1 MTAIRP
7 HAKTQTFRSIALCGT
22 LIMPRPISSSYR
34 LQLHA
39 GFTFSDASNLAAYLK
54 DLGVSHIYSSPYL
67 QAAKG
72 SIHGYDV
79 VDPQKVNCEIGGE
92 QGHAQFCETLR
103 ALDMG
108 QVLDIVPNH
117 MATGPENRYWWD
129 VLENGPSS
137 RYATWFDVDWNS
149 AEVKLQNKV
158 LIPVLGE
165 QYGRALSA
173 NQIVIHYEG
182 ESFQVRYM
190 DHRLPLAP
198 RSLAIPLA
206 LAAKSIHAPMLNFV
220 ADSLAR
226 LPSPDSTDLESL
238 AARHRDKA
246 ILYEL
251 LLRLT
256 TEQPEVT
263 AAIQRAVDEINKNI
277 DTLDAL
283 LNLQNYRLAYW
294 RTADQ
299 ELGYRRFFDINSLI
313 GVRVERSHVFQSTHC
328 RIIKWLRKG
337 VLDGVRVDH
346 PDGLRDPEQYFERLR
361 ASAPDAWILAE
372 KILEPGESLRPTWPI
387 AGTTGYDFLNV
398 CNGLLVYG
406 DGLSELTSTYNTFTG
421 ETESF
426 ESLVHAKKLAVEQ
439 ESLGSDVNLLAHLFV
454 EICENNRD
462 RRDYTRAE
470 IRRAIREVAACFS
483 VYRSYVVPDRNQI
496 TDEDRTEIG
505 DAVAVAKT
513 QRSDIDP
520 ELFDFIGKVLSLQ
533 TRGNLESEFLL
544 RFQEFTSPV
553 MAKGIEDTAFYCFNR
568 MVGLNE
574 VGAAPNNNG
583 ITIDQFHDYCTRM
596 QAQHPLTMTTLST
609 HDTKRSD
616 DVRARLAVL
625 TEIPSR
631 LRAAVHRWS
640 RRNRRFKTQSFPD
653 RNTEYFLYQTLIGA
667 WPISKERVIAY
678 MEKAVREAKQQ
689 TSWTHQ
695 NKEFEDALKAFI
707 EQILESAEF
716 VSELEGFVAQV
727 LLPGR
732 INSLTQTLLKCT
744 APGIPDTYQGSEL
757 WDLRLVDPDNRGPV
771 DYEARRS
778 MLAELKAG
786 LPVDEIMKR
795 MDSGLPKLWLLHQA
809 LHLRREQPHWFDERS
824 SYAPLP
830 AEGSKGANV
839 IAFLRADSVAAIA
852 PRCNIR
858 LGGGFGSTI
867 VELPAGRWRNQLTGE
882 AVSGG
887 KVRVQNL
894 LQRFPVALLVKNS
907 E

>member
-1 MTAIRP
+1 
-7 HAKTQTFRSIALCGT
+7 
-22 LIMPRPISSSYR
+22 MPRPISSSYR

-54 DLGVSHIYSSPYL
+54 ELGISHIYCSPYL

-103 ALDMG
+103 ALDLG

-137 RYATWFDVDWNS
+137 RYASWFDVDWNS

-165 QYGRALSA
+165 QYGHALSA
-173 NQIVIHYEG
+173 KQIAIHYDG
-182 ESFQVRYM
+182 ESFEVRYM
-190 DHRLPLAP
+190 DHRFPLAP

-226 LPSPDSTDLESL
+226 LPSPDSTDLEWL

-251 LLRLT
+251 LLRLS

-313 GVRVERSHVFQSTHC
+313 GVRVERSHVFQATHC
-328 RIIKWLRKG
+328 RIIKWLRDG

-398 CNGLLVYG
+398 CNELLVYG
-406 DGLSELTSTYNTFTG
+406 DGLAELTSTYNAFTG

-426 ESLVHAKKLAVEQ
+426 ESLVHAKKLAVEH

-462 RRDYTRAE
+462 SRDYTRAE

-496 TDEDRTEIG
+496 TDEDRKEIE
-505 DAVAVAKT
+505 DAVAAAKT

-533 TRGNLESEFLL
+533 TRGNLETEFLL

-553 MAKGIEDTAFYCFNR
+553 MAKGVEDTAFYCFNR
-568 MVGLNE
+568 MIGLNE
-574 VGAAPNNNG
+574 VGAAPNNSG
-583 ITIDQFHDYCTRM
+583 VTIDQFHAYCFRM
-596 QAQHPLTMTTLST
+596 QAQHPLTMTTLAT
-609 HDTKRSD
+609 HDTKRSE

-631 LRAAVHRWS
+631 WRTAVHRWS

-653 RNTEYFLYQTLIGA
+653 PNTEYFLYQTLIGA
-667 WPISKERVIAY
+667 WPIAKDRIVAY

-716 VSELEGFVAQV
+716 VSELEGLVAQV

-732 INSLTQTLLKCT
+732 INSLTQTLLKYT
-744 APGIPDTYQGSEL
+744 APGVPDTYQGSEL
-757 WDLRLVDPDNRGPV
+757 WDLRLVDPDNRGAV
-771 DYEARRS
+771 DYAIRRS
-778 MLAELKAG
+778 LLGELKAG
-786 LPVDEIMKR
+786 LPVEEIMKR
-795 MDSGLPKLWLLHQA
+795 MDSGLPKLWLAHQA
-809 LHLRREQPHWFDERS
+809 LHLWREQPQWFDERS

-830 AEGSKGANV
+830 THGSKAAHA
-839 IAFLRADSVAAIA
+839 IAFLRGDSVATIA
-852 PRCNIR
+852 PRWSIR
-858 LGGGFGSTI
+858 LGGGFGSTM
-867 VELPAGRWRNQLTGE
+867 VELPAGRWRNRLTSE

-887 KVRVQNL
+887 RVRVQSL
-894 LQRFPVALLVKNS
+894 LQRFPVALLVKDP

>member
-1 MTAIRP
+1 
-7 HAKTQTFRSIALCGT
+7 
-22 LIMPRPISSSYR
+22 MPRPISSCYR

-39 GFTFSDASNLAAYLK
+39 GFTFGDASNLAAYLK
-54 DLGVSHIYSSPYL
+54 ELGVSHIYCSPYL

-72 SIHGYDV
+72 SMHGYDV

-92 QGHAQFCETLR
+92 QGHAHFCDTLR

-165 QYGRALSA
+165 HYGRALSA
-173 NQIVIHYEG
+173 NQIVIHYDG

-190 DHRLPLAP
+190 DHRFPLAP

-206 LAAKSIHAPMLNFV
+206 LAANSINAPMLNFV

-226 LPSPDSTDLESL
+226 LPSPDSIDLDLL

-251 LLRLT
+251 LLRLS
-256 TEQPEVT
+256 TEQPEV
-263 AAIQRAVDEINKNI
+263 APAIKRAVDEINKNT

-313 GVRVERSHVFQSTHC
+313 GVRVERSYVFQATHY
-328 RIIKWLRKG
+328 RIIGWLRDG

-346 PDGLRDPEQYFERLR
+346 PDGLRDPEQYFGRLR
-361 ASAPDAWILAE
+361 ASASDAWILAE
-372 KILEPGESLRPTWPI
+372 KILEPRESLRPTWPI

-398 CNGLLVYG
+398 CNGLLVYR
-406 DGLSELTSTYNTFTG
+406 DGLSELTSIYDNFTG
-421 ETESF
+421 QDESF
-426 ESLVHAKKLAVEQ
+426 ESLAHAKKLAVEQ
-439 ESLGSDVNLLAHLFV
+439 ESLGSDVNRLAHLFV

-483 VYRSYVVPDRNQI
+483 VYRTYVIPDRNQI

-505 DAVAVAKT
+505 DAVAAAKT

-533 TRGNLESEFLL
+533 TRGTLETEFLL
-544 RFQEFTSPV
+544 RFQEFTAPV
-553 MAKGIEDTAFYCFNR
+553 MAKGVEDTALYCFNR
-568 MVGLNE
+568 MIGLNE
-574 VGAAPNNNG
+574 VGAAPNSNG
-583 ITIDQFHDYCTRM
+583 ITIDQFHEYCAGM
-596 QAQHPLTMTTLST
+596 QAQHPLAMTTLST

-640 RRNRRFKTQSFPD
+640 RRNRSFKTQGFPD
-653 RNTEYFLYQTLIGA
+653 HNTEYFLYQTLIGA
-667 WPISKERVIAY
+667 WPISKDRVVAY
-678 MEKAVREAKQQ
+678 MEKAVREAKQR

-695 NKEFEDALKAFI
+695 NKEFEDATKSFI
-707 EQILESAEF
+707 ERILESTEF
-716 VSELEGFVAQV
+716 LSELEGFVGRV

-732 INSLTQTLLKCT
+732 INSLAQTLLKCT
-744 APGIPDTYQGSEL
+744 APGVPDTYQGSEL

-771 DYEARRS
+771 DYENRRL
-778 MLAELKAG
+778 MLGELRAG

-795 MDSGLPKLWLLHQA
+795 MDTGLPKLWLVHQA
-809 LHLRREQPHWFDERS
+809 LHLRREQPQWFDERS

-830 AEGSKGANV
+830 TDGAKSMHV

-852 PRCNIR
+852 PRWNVT

-867 VELPAGRWRNQLTGE
+867 VELPAGRWRNLLTGE
-882 AVSGG
+882 VVNGG
-887 KVRVQNL
+887 GVRVKSL
-894 LQRFPVALLVKNS
+894 LQRFPVALLVKDS

>member
-1 MTAIRP
+1 
-7 HAKTQTFRSIALCGT
+7 
-22 LIMPRPISSSYR
+22 MPRPISSYR

-39 GFTFSDASNLAAYLK
+39 GFTFGDASNLAAYLK
-54 DLGVSHIYSSPYL
+54 ELGISHIYCSPYL

-79 VDPQKVNCEIGGE
+79 VDPQTVNCEIGGE
-92 QGHAQFCETLR
+92 QGHAQFCDTLR

-117 MATGPENRYWWD
+117 MATGPENEYWWD

-149 AEVKLQNKV
+149 AEVKLQNKI

-190 DHRLPLAP
+190 DHRFPLAP
-198 RSLAIPLA
+198 RSLAVPLG
-206 LAAKSIHAPMLNFV
+206 LAAKSISVPMLSFI

-226 LPSPDSTDLESL
+226 LPSPDSADLDLL

-246 ILYEL
+246 ILYQL
-251 LLRLT
+251 LLRLS
-256 TEQPEVT
+256 TEQPEVA
-263 AAIQRAVDEINKNI
+263 AAIQQAADEINKSP
-277 DTLDAL
+277 DTLDTL

-299 ELGYRRFFDINSLI
+299 ELGYRRFFDINTLI
-313 GVRVERSHVFQSTHC
+313 GVRVERSHVFNATHS
-328 RIIKWLRKG
+328 RIIKWLREG

-361 ASAPDAWILAE
+361 ASAPSAWILVE
-372 KILEPGESLRPTWPI
+372 KILEPQESLRPTWPI

-398 CNGLLVYG
+398 CNELLVYG
-406 DGLSELTSTYNTFTG
+406 EGLSELTSIYDKFAG
-421 ETESF
+421 QTEGF
-426 ESLVHAKKLAVEQ
+426 ESLVHAKKLAVEH
-439 ESLGSDVNLLAHLFV
+439 ESLGSDVNRLAHLFV
-454 EICENNRD
+454 AICENNRD

-483 VYRSYVVPDRNQI
+483 VYRAYVVPDRDQI
-496 TDEDRTEIG
+496 TDEDRSEIG
-505 DAVAVAKT
+505 NAVALAKT

-520 ELFDFIGKVLSLQ
+520 GLFDFIGSVLSLE
-533 TRGNLESEFLL
+533 TRGTLETEFLL

-553 MAKGIEDTAFYCFNR
+553 MAKGVEDTAFYCFNR
-568 MVGLNE
+568 MIGLNE
-574 VGAAPNNNG
+574 VGAAPNSNG
-583 ITIDQFHDYCTRM
+583 ITIDQFHDYCAKM
-596 QAQHPLTMTTLST
+596 QAQHPLAMTTLST

-631 LRAAVHRWS
+631 LRAAVYRWS
-640 RRNRRFKTQSFPD
+640 RRNRHFKTRGFPD
-653 RNTEYFLYQTLIGA
+653 HNTEYFLYQTLIGA
-667 WPISKERVIAY
+667 WPISKDRVIAY
-678 MEKAVREAKQQ
+678 MEKAAREAKQQ

-707 EQILESAEF
+707 EQILDSAEF
-716 VSELEGFVAQV
+716 LSELEGFVAQV

-732 INSLTQTLLKCT
+732 INGLTQTLLKCT
-744 APGIPDTYQGSEL
+744 APGVPDTYQGSEL

-771 DYEARRS
+771 DYEIRRS
-778 MLAELKAG
+778 MLSELRTG
-786 LPVDEIMKR
+786 LSVEEIVTR
-795 MDSGLPKLWLLHQA
+795 MDSGLPKLWLIYQA
-809 LHLRREQPHWFDERS
+809 LRLRREQPQSFDERS
-824 SYAPLP
+824 SYAFLP
-830 AEGSKGANV
+830 TGGAKSMHV
-839 IAFLRADSVAAIA
+839 VAYLRGDSVAAIA
-852 PRCNIR
+852 PRWNVR
-858 LGGGFGSTI
+858 LGDGFGSTI
-867 VELPAGRWRNQLTGE
+867 VKLPGGLWKNPLTGE
-882 AVSGG
+882 ATNGG
-887 KVRVQNL
+887 EVRVKSL
-894 LQRFPVALLVKNS
+894 LQRFPVALLVKDS